1 MESAMGRPPIGKV
14 AMTNAERVARH
25 RTLHPKPVTKPVA
38 EPDEVDALRAE
49 LAAKDREI
57 AGLRTTVQKLRAAKP
72 RVQKAPLP
80 PNEERDREIEALKKT
95 NRDLREKIRMVNEL
109 HFAEQL
115 HYAKMQK
122 KGSMSSADI
131 RTISKALH
139 PEHAPTE
146 RERTAAFKAFN
157 AWKADRRP
165 QERGRQNP
173 A

>member
-25 RTLHPKPVTKPVA
+25 RALHPKPVTKPVT
-38 EPDEVDALRAE
+38 EPGEVAALKAR
-49 LAAKDREI
+49 I
-57 AGLRTTVQKLRAAKP
+57 AGLEVERDRYKQMAESRKLRAAKP
-72 RVQKAPLP
+72 RVEKAPLP
-80 PNEERDREIEALKKT
+80 PNEERDRKIEALEKT
-95 NRDLREKIRMVNEL
+95 NRELREKIRTVNEL
-109 HFAEQL
+109 HSAAIR
-115 HYAKMQK
+115 HYAE
-122 KGSMSSADI
+122 KGSMSPADI
-131 RTISKALH
+131 RMISKALH

>member
-1 MESAMGRPPIGKV
+1 MESTMGRPPIGKV

-25 RTLHPKPVTKPVA
+25 RALHPKPVTKPVT
-38 EPDEVDALRAE
+38 EPGEVDALRAE

-109 HFAEQL
+109 HMR
-115 HYAKMQK
+115 HYAEMQ
-122 KGSMSSADI
+122 KGSMSPADI
-131 RTISKALH
+131 RMISKALH

-146 RERTAAFKAFN
+146 HERTAAFKAFT